1 MDMRNICKLSEK
13 QYMVS
18 WKADGTRYL
27 MLIEGEGRVYFIDR
41 DNCVF
46 VAHNITFPCKKN
58 LNDHLY
64 ETLVDGV
71 RFRTFEKTTIIF
83 HRHQIRFIKVW
94 NLFFNRR
101 WC

>member
-1 MDMRNICKLSEK
+1 MDIRNIGKLSEK

-27 MLIEGEGRVYFIDR
+27 MLIEGPGRVYFIDR

-46 VAHNITFPCKKN
+46 KANDISFPCKKN
-58 LNDHLY
+58 LYEHLT

-71 RFRTFEKTTIIF
+71 MKNHLQNF
-83 HRHQIRFIKVW
+83 HLV
-94 NLFFNRR
+94 
-101 WC
+101 